1 MTGVQT
7 VLFRSTETLN
17 PQVATS
23 LFNYRQVV
31 AQRREIYSKSPL
43 SIKRIITPI
52 NAYHR
57 AKFGKNSSNYLIT
70 KSLVAKI
77 RGIKLKSET
86 KVDAET
92 HSVSQ
97 QSYGSIL
104 LNFQN
109 LINDIEA
116 LGTQYEPA
124 NEAIKLRNL
133 IDIKMQAELSNE
145 NVTLAFG
152 NLTPKQ
158 DQRLAA
164 FNILAEKAQRIKDYV
179 QSQYGIDSSEYKL
192 VKGLNI

>member
-1 MTGVQT
+1 M
-7 VLFRSTETLN
+7 L
-17 PQVATS
+17 
-23 LFNYRQVV
+23 
-31 AQRREIYSKSPL
+31 
-43 SIKRIITPI
+43 II
-52 NAYHR
+52 R

-109 LINDIEA
+109 LINDIQA
-116 LGTQYEPA
+116 LGTEYEPA

-152 NLTPKQ
+152 NLTSKQ

-164 FNILAEKAQRIKDYV
+164 FNILSEKAQRIKDYV

-192 VKGLNI
+192 AKGLNI